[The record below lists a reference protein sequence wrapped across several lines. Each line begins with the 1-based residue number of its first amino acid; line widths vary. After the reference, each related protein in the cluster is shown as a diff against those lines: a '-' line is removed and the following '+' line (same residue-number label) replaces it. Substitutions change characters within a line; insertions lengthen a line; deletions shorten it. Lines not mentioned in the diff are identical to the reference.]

1 MPHIDDPFN
10 VPDAT
15 ILRPRPGAGRAA
27 PRVAETDLPPSP
39 RLRRDSPEL
48 ASASGGGQ
56 VGVRARRA
64 AEADLSPSP
73 RRVEAD
79 LDVDRAAGVGE
90 PEPAAP
96 GLNPLVQ
103 AAIPLLVL
111 AGHLRTTLQA
121 TDVPGIRRHALETLG
136 RFEQRAQSSGVAAK
150 TVIAARY
157 ALCATLD
164 EAVLSTP
171 WGGQSAWAQQTLL
184 VTLHREAWGGEK
196 FFEMLRR
203 ISADP
208 ESYHDL
214 IELQYLC
221 LAVGFSGKYQVSEG
235 GYAQIAQV
243 RQDTYRRIHEQK
255 GPVSSELAPRWKGVE
270 DRRSR
275 LIRYVPWWT
284 VAVPA
289 LALLAI
295 AFTIF
300 HTGLARLAAP
310 VHAELARVGTDA
322 FTAPASGR
330 AASGV
335 TLKQLLQDDERDGVL
350 EVVEEGGRTRITLL
364 AANLFP
370 SGSAVLAAPHHETV
384 RHIATA
390 LDRVPGRVL
399 VVGHT
404 DDQPLRSLA
413 FRDNFEL
420 SRERAVTVARLL
432 QPAVAHPARIEWT
445 GVGPSQPRFRPESQP
460 ENRRRNRRVEIVHIP
475 VS

>member
-27 PRVAETDLPPSP
+27 PRSISPRSVEADVPPSA

-48 ASASGGGQ
+48 ESASDRGQ
-56 VGVRARRA
+56 VGLPVGH
-64 AEADLSPSP
+64 P
-73 RRVEAD
+73 
-79 LDVDRAAGVGE
+79 AGVGE

-96 GLNPLVQ
+96 GLNPLVE

-111 AGHLRTTLQA
+111 AGHLRATLQA
-121 TDVPGIRRHALETLG
+121 ADVPGIRRHALEALG

-203 ISADP
+203 ISVDP

-243 RQDTYRRIHEQK
+243 RQDTYRRIHEQN
-255 GPVSSELAPRWKGVE
+255 GAVSSELAPRWKGVE

-300 HTGLARLAAP
+300 HTGLSRLAAP

-322 FTAPASGR
+322 FTAPASG
-330 AASGV
+330 APAVGV
-335 TLKQLLQDDERDGVL
+335 TLKQLLQPDERNGVVAV
-350 EVVEEGGRTRITLL
+350 EEEGGRTRITLL

-370 SGSAVLAAPHHETV
+370 SGGAVLAAPHHETV
-384 RHIATA
+384 RRIGAA

-420 SRERAVTVARLL
+420 SRERAVTVAKLL

-445 GVGPSQPRFRPESQP
+445 GVGPSQPRFRPESDP
-460 ENRRRNRRVEIVHIP
+460 KNRQRNRRVEIVHIP
-475 VS
+475 AS

>member
-1 MPHIDDPFN
+1 MPHIDDPFS

-15 ILRPRPGAGRAA
+15 ILRPRPGGGRAA
-27 PRVAETDLPPSP
+27 PAPRASVDLPLPPRLVQADRGETDWKVGPPNVAVDLPPGIQP
-39 RLRRDSPEL
+39 
-48 ASASGGGQ
+48 
-56 VGVRARRA
+56 
-64 AEADLSPSP
+64 
-73 RRVEAD
+73 
-79 LDVDRAAGVGE
+79 GVGE

-96 GLNPLVQ
+96 GLNSLVR
-103 AAIPLLVL
+103 AATPLLVL
-111 AGHLRTTLQA
+111 AGHLRTTVQA
-121 TDVPGIRRHALETLG
+121 TDAPGIRRHVLDAIA
-136 RFEQRAQSSGVAAK
+136 RFEQRAHAAGVAAK

-171 WGGQSAWAQQTLL
+171 WGGHSVWAQQTLL

-208 ESYHDL
+208 ATYHDL

-243 RQDTYRRIHEQK
+243 RQDTYRRIHEQR
-255 GPVSSELAPRWKGVE
+255 GAVSSELASRWKGVE

-284 VAVPA
+284 VAAPA
-289 LALLAI
+289 AAVLAI
-295 AFTIF
+295 VFTVF

-322 FTAPASGR
+322 FEAPSAGR
-330 AASGV
+330 AVSGV
-335 TLKQLLQDDERDGVL
+335 TLEQLLQNDERAGAV
-350 EVVEEGGRTRITLL
+350 EVEEEGGRTRITMV
-364 AANLFP
+364 ASSLFP
-370 SGSAVLAAPHHETV
+370 SGSAVLSPQHYQTV
-384 RHIATA
+384 RHIAAA
-390 LDRVPGRVL
+390 LNRVPGRVL

-404 DDQPLRSLA
+404 DDQPLRSFA

-420 SRERAVTVARLL
+420 SRERAVSVARLL
-432 QPAVAHPARIEWT
+432 QPALTHPARVEWT
-445 GVGPSQPRFRPESQP
+445 GVGPSQPRFRPESRAD
-460 ENRRRNRRVEIVHIP
+460 NRERNRRVEILHIP
-475 VS
+475 AS

>member
-1 MPHIDDPFN
+1 MPHLDDPFN

-15 ILRPRPGAGRAA
+15 ILRPRPGGGRAA
-27 PRVAETDLPPSP
+27 GLLNSQHAEPPIPKSTCKADVV
-39 RLRRDSPEL
+39 R
-48 ASASGGGQ
+48 SAGQ
-56 VGVRARRA
+56 
-64 AEADLSPSP
+64 EA
-73 RRVEAD
+73 
-79 LDVDRAAGVGE
+79 E
-90 PEPAAP
+90 PERIAP
-96 GLNPLVQ
+96 GLNALVR
-103 AAIPLLVL
+103 AATPLLVL
-111 AGHLRTTLQA
+111 AGHLRATLQA
-121 TDVPGIRRHALETLG
+121 SDVPGIRRHALDAIG
-136 RFEQRAQSSGVAAK
+136 QFEQRARESGVAAN
-150 TVIAARY
+150 TVVAARY

-171 WGGQSAWAQQTLL
+171 WGGQSPWAQQTLL

-208 ESYHDL
+208 ARYHDL

-255 GPVSSELAPRWKGVE
+255 GTVSSELSPRWKGVD
-270 DRRSR
+270 DRRRR

-289 LALLAI
+289 LAVLTVT
-295 AFTIF
+295 FTIV

-310 VHAELARVGTDA
+310 VHAELARIGTDA
-322 FTAPASGR
+322 FTTTPSR
-330 AASGV
+330 PVAAGV
-335 TLKQLLQDDERDGVL
+335 TLKQLLERDERART
-350 EVVEEGGRTRITLL
+350 VVVEEEGGRTQITML
-364 AANLFP
+364 ATNLFP
-370 SGSAVLAAPHHETV
+370 SGRAVLASQHHETI
-384 RHIATA
+384 RHIAAA
-390 LDRVPGRVL
+390 LDRVPGRIL

-420 SRERAVTVARLL
+420 SRERAVSVARLL
-432 QPAVAHPARIEWT
+432 QPALAHPARIEWT
-445 GVGPSQPRFRPESQP
+445 GVGPSQPRFRPESSP
-460 ENRRRNRRVEIVHIP
+460 ENRERNRRVEIVHIP
-475 VS
+475 AS